1 MRRAPPLIRHGS
13 HIKPHYAPAP
23 GEADSWT
30 GISTDEARPDGNDT
44 GIVKRF
50 NKCQRAGETP
60 QTLGLIDQIYPQAIR
75 YNANLAG
82 LRGLSIMAGL
92 FTLGG
97 VPFFIF
103 MEWDSFGRGEWVST
117 SIFLVRVVLA
127 GTTIFL
133 WSARLELFRP
143 IDEPTIFDRKHRKV
157 YRVFCE
163 AQPGWT
169 GLFKPW
175 PMRAV
180 EYDWDLI
187 DAEHTATL
195 VTTGSTVRREHALV
209 FIVRRSAADPTIID
223 SFNIGNSLIM
233 VTDDAVDATWEHI
246 RRYMEEDGPPL
257 PPGETITVTEP
268 KKSLWQKLL
277 NISPLRSTYWSW
289 WREQLPL
296 MLLAH
301 VLFPISIPF
310 VLLWLFLGWLSEK
323 TSRPIEWPPEVVAA
337 VGPDVAAP
345 TPTL

>member
-1 MRRAPPLIRHGS
+1 MSAPPLISHGS
-13 HIKPHYAPAP
+13 HVKPHYVPAQ
-23 GEADSWT
+23 GEVDSWA
-30 GISTDEARPDGNDT
+30 GVSTDEARPDGYDT
-44 GIVKRF
+44 GIVKRY
-50 NKCQRAGETP
+50 NKRQRASDVP
-60 QTLGLIDQIYPQAIR
+60 QALGLVDQVYPQAIR
-75 YNANLAG
+75 FNANLAG
-82 LRGLSIMAGL
+82 LRGLSLMAGL
-92 FTLGG
+92 FTLIG
-97 VPFFIF
+97 VPLGVSAGWQWLGEGNWIFGPFII
-103 MEWDSFGRGEWVST
+103 VA
-117 SIFLVRVVLA
+117 SILA

-143 IDEPTIFDRKHRKV
+143 IDEPTLFDRKHRKV
-157 YRVFCE
+157 YRIFCE

-169 GLFKPW
+169 GLFKRW

-180 EYDWDLI
+180 EYDWNLI

-195 VTTGSTVRREHALV
+195 VTTGSTVRREHSLV
-209 FIVRRSAADPTIID
+209 FIVRRSGDDPTIID

-246 RRYMEEDGPPL
+246 RRFMEEGGPPL

-310 VLLWLFLGWLSEK
+310 VLLWLFLGWLGEV
-323 TSRPIEWPPEVVAA
+323 TARPIEWPAEVIEAI
-337 VGPDVAAP
+337 GPSIQY
-345 TPTL
+345 

>member
-1 MRRAPPLIRHGS
+1 MRRAPPLIRHGT
-13 HIKPHYAPAP
+13 HVKPHYVPEP
-23 GEADSWT
+23 GDIDSWA

-44 GIVKRF
+44 GIVKRY
-50 NKCQRAGETP
+50 NKRQQAGETP
-60 QTLGLIDQIYPQAIR
+60 QTLGQIGQIYPQAIS
-75 YNANLAG
+75 YNVNLAG
-82 LRGLSIMAGL
+82 LRGLSLMAGV

-97 VPFFIF
+97 MLFSVSLGWEMFEADYWLLGPFVIAA
-103 MEWDSFGRGEWVST
+103 
-117 SIFLVRVVLA
+117 SILA

-133 WSARLELFRP
+133 WTVRLELFRP
-143 IDEPTIFDRKHRKV
+143 IDEPTIFDRKNRKV
-157 YRVFCE
+157 YRIFCE

-209 FIVRRSAADPTIID
+209 FIVRRSADDPTIID

-233 VTDDAVDATWEHI
+233 VTDDAVDAVWEHI
-246 RRYMEEDGPPL
+246 RRFMEENGPHL
-257 PPGETITVTEP
+257 PPGETVTVAPPTR
-268 KKSLWQKLL
+268 SLWQKLL
-277 NISPLRSTYWSW
+277 DISPFRRTYWEW

-301 VLFPISIPF
+301 VLFPVSIPF
-310 VLLWLFLGWLSEK
+310 VSLWLFLGWLSEK
-323 TSRPIEWPPEVVAA
+323 TARPIEWPPEVIEAI
-337 VGPDVAAP
+337 GPSIQR
-345 TPTL
+345 